1 MLLNDFYTI
10 ENENQDE
17 NAFSATIRFNAS
29 HAIFNGHFPGQPVVP
44 GVCMIQIVKE
54 LLEECLERK
63 ILLTQAPQV
72 KFLQL
77 ITPET
82 TPVLLMSWTREENYI
97 ALTAGFKT
105 EKDLFKMSA
114 RFY

>member
-1 MLLNDFYTI
+1 MLLNDFYTL
-10 ENENQDE
+10 D
-17 NAFSATIRFNAS
+17 NAHADGNSFSATIRFNAA
-29 HAIFNGHFPGQPVVP
+29 HAIFSGHFPGQPVVP

-54 LLEECLERK
+54 LLEECMERK

-82 TPVLLMSWTREENYI
+82 APVLLMSWTQEKSDI
-97 ALTAGFKT
+97 VLTAGFKT

-114 RFY
+114 RFC